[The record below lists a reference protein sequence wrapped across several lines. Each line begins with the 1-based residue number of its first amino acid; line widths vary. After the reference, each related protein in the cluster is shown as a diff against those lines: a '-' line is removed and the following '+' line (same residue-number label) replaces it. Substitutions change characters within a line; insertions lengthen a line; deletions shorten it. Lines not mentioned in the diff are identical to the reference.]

1 MTKMH
6 ENLDS
11 VAHCKYVQRNYSEDT
26 SKNCKN
32 ELQWFTVLCT
42 SICHTGYMQKCRW
55 YNNPL
60 YFKFTV
66 ISLHLEQQLHVENT
80 VENCKLDYSA
90 LQWFTVLC
98 TIVSICPIFVVQWK
112 YLPCIKRRKARMPYI
127 CIL

>member
-1 MTKMH
+1 MKIWIQWHTANMCNGITVKTHQKTVKM
-6 ENLDS
+6 NYSGLLY
-11 VAHCKYVQRNYSEDT
+11 YVQVFAIQGT
-26 SKNCKN
+26 
-32 ELQWFTVLCT
+32 
-42 SICHTGYMQKCRW
+42 CRSVDGT